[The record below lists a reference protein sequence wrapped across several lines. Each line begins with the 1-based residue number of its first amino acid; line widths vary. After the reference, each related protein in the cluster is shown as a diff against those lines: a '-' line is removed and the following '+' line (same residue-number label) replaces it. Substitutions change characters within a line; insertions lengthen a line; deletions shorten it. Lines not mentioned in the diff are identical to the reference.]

1 MPGLKKRSVN
11 LAGHATSV
19 ALEPEFW
26 VVLETISKDRRIS
39 LAALIA
45 ELDSKRGESLL
56 ASFCRLSALAYV
68 QNKTGAPKRKKP
80 WSRSARTTLGANYTI
95 CSEVWTAGFFG
106 SAAITA
112 LFICSIAW
120 SKLFTFCAF
129 LISTLRI
136 ASWRRQR
143 LLLTD
148 AYGIQSQYQPNGC
161 R

>member
-26 VVLETISKDRRIS
+26 AVLETISKDRRIS

-68 QNKTGAPKRKKP
+68 QNKGAATRRRK
-80 WSRSARTTLGANYTI
+80 T
-95 CSEVWTAGFFG
+95 SEG
-106 SAAITA
+106 
-112 LFICSIAW
+112 
-120 SKLFTFCAF
+120 
-129 LISTLRI
+129 
-136 ASWRRQR
+136 
-143 LLLTD
+143 
-148 AYGIQSQYQPNGC
+148 
-161 R
+161 

>member
-26 VVLETISKDRRIS
+26 AVLETISKDRRIS

-68 QNKTGAPKRKKP
+68 QNKGAAARRRK
-80 WSRSARTTLGANYTI
+80 A
-95 CSEVWTAGFFG
+95 SEG
-106 SAAITA
+106 
-112 LFICSIAW
+112 
-120 SKLFTFCAF
+120 
-129 LISTLRI
+129 
-136 ASWRRQR
+136 
-143 LLLTD
+143 
-148 AYGIQSQYQPNGC
+148 
-161 R
+161 

>member
-26 VVLETISKDRRIS
+26 AVLEGMAKDKRIS

-68 QNKTGAPKRKKP
+68 QAKSSAVKRKK
-80 WSRSARTTLGANYTI
+80 L
-95 CSEVWTAGFFG
+95 
-106 SAAITA
+106 
-112 LFICSIAW
+112 
-120 SKLFTFCAF
+120 
-129 LISTLRI
+129 
-136 ASWRRQR
+136 
-143 LLLTD
+143 
-148 AYGIQSQYQPNGC
+148 
-161 R
+161 